1 MIEVRDALFSPQV
14 LAIVDQAIEHYGSPA
29 QMAKTREECFELIEA
44 LDNLKQKR
52 DATTLDAAIDET
64 ADVLFTALQMAKI
77 LGSEDVAERIMFKAK
92 RLEKRILDTNAKPCS
107 Q

>member
-1 MIEVRDALFSPQV
+1 MIEVRDTLFSPQV

-29 QMAKTREECFELIEA
+29 QMAKTKEECYELIEA
-44 LDNLKQKR
+44 IDNLKQVR
-52 DATTLDAAIDET
+52 NVTTHNAAVDET

-77 LGSEDVAERIMFKAK
+77 LGSEDVAERIMFKAR
-92 RLEKRILDTNAKPCS
+92 RLEKRILDTHAQPCS